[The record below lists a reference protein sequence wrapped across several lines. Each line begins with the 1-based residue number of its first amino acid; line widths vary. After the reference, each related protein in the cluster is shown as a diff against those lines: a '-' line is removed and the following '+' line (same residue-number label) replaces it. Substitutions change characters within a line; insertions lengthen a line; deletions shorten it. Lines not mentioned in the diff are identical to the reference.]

1 MTDLRT
7 ISSEEDN
14 QEGLEQDVLLWTV
27 TDAEAG
33 ERIDKYITESL
44 EEPVS
49 RSQVQLWIRDAHM
62 LVNGRSVKPNYK
74 VGAGDEIE
82 LRIPEPA
89 STDIVPEEIPLD
101 IYYEDADVIV
111 INKPR
116 GMVVHPAPGHLSGTV
131 VNALMHHCR
140 DLSGIN
146 GELRPGI
153 VHRIDKDT
161 SGLLMAAKNDRA
173 HTELAAQLKAHTVLR
188 KYKALV
194 HGNLAHDHGTIDAP
208 IGRDPHDR
216 KMFAVTDR
224 NSKRAVTHFQVAER
238 FGDVTLVE
246 LQLETGRTHQ
256 IRVHMKY
263 IGHPLVGDPMY
274 TRGVR
279 GLTMNGQASMRPPW
293 VSFILQAANCCS
305 SRLRCRT
312 IWNICCICCA
322 TGRTE
327 SRQGESEKIFRRFKK
342 TY

>member
-7 ISSEEDN
+7 TSSEEDN

-49 RSQVQLWIRDAHM
+49 RSQVQLWIRDAHV

-194 HGNLAHDHGTIDAP
+194 HGNLAHDQGTIDAP

-279 GLTMNGQASMRPPW
+279 GITMHGQALHAATLGFVHPASGQ
-293 VSFILQAANCCS
+293 LQQFEAPLPDDMEHLLYM
-305 SRLRCRT
+305 LRNR
-312 IWNICCICCA
+312 
-322 TGRTE
+322 
-327 SRQGESEKIFRRFKK
+327 
-342 TY
+342 